1 MNNHD
6 YLFVRLWHSRSG
18 SYGTY
23 ISMRVAEAK
32 HDKPEFDAIYKRS
45 DYSDAGA
52 GDWVLLRD
60 IENLPLRE
68 SLIDRWQQQ
77 TGEKFPRELLKHRLP
92 IAKDVTHKQSG
103 QDVVIRGTVEGF
115 GNFAGYSVRSLKSL
129 LECLTDDRGI
139 TVRGGN
145 DHYVINWTN
154 GDWTFFDGDVDRP
167 IIQLIIDG
175 HVIRL
180 DELAKARRKWLLNPV
195 P

>member
-18 SYGTY
+18 SYGYY
-23 ISMRVAEAK
+23 IAERVAEAK
-32 HDKPEFDAIYKRS
+32 REEPEFDAIYKRS
-45 DYSDAGA
+45 DNA
-52 GDWVLLRD
+52 GDWVLVRD

-68 SLIDRWQQQ
+68 ALIDRWQQQ
-77 TGEKFPRELLKHRLP
+77 TGETFPRELLKHRLP
-92 IAKDVTHKQSG
+92 IDKDVLHKT
-103 QDVVIRGTVEGF
+103 DKRETVIRGTVEGF
-115 GNFAGYSVRSLKSL
+115 GNFAGYSVRSIKDL

-154 GDWTFFDGDVDRP
+154 GDWTFFDGESDKP

-175 HVIRL
+175 HHVRL
-180 DELAKARRKWLLNPV
+180 DELAAARRKWLLSPI